1 MRPNFIQL
9 LALLMCLHAE
19 VPTLAHAADTGNTAV
34 DLNDPEA
41 AAVIAQQNPPSPGG
55 TTAPARSEETSATVY
70 RLPETVVT
78 GRQDSMIGIAAA
90 ASQGTVGEEQ
100 LKYRALARPGEL
112 LETVPG
118 LILTQHSG
126 GGKANQYFL
135 RGFNLDHGTD
145 FATSVN
151 GVGVNLPSHGHGQGY
166 ADLNFM
172 IPELV
177 QRIDF
182 RKGVYYADLGD
193 FSSAGGADLEYYDVL
208 PHSIV
213 EVVGGRYGYVREFYA
228 SSPAVGRGHLLN
240 ALEIFHEDGPWTKPD
255 DFQKING
262 VARYSQGDAAEGM
275 HINAMAYAGK
285 WNSTDQIAR
294 RALGESFTTPLT
306 TTNDFGLYDSL
317 DKSDGGNSHRYSLS
331 ADWHR
336 TDADTSTQIL
346 AYGFYYDLD
355 LFSNFSYFLSSPQ
368 GDQIEQAD
376 ARWVGGVKAA
386 HTWFGHLGERDMQNT
401 VGLQLRSDSIR
412 NGLYNTIKR
421 DRIAKFDYS
430 DSPDPTIAA
439 TTRSDQIWEAS
450 LAPYFENR
458 VQWADK
464 VRTIVGLRLDYF
476 HVDVE
481 SHLTAN
487 SGTADDVQVSP
498 KGSLILGPWADT
510 ELYLSG
516 GQGFHSNDARG
527 ATQHVDPAT
536 RDAVA
541 DDDLLVRSYG
551 AEIGART
558 TYVQGL
564 QSTLS
569 FWWLHLGSELVFV
582 GDAGTTEASDP
593 SQRYGVEFANYYE
606 PNDWVSLDADFSF
619 SKARFTHTVEDDEAQ
634 RSGKHIPEA
643 VDSVIA
649 SGISFHQPGDKGFFS
664 ELRLR
669 YFGPRDLSVS
679 GSPRSAGT
687 ALLSA
692 NLGYHVNDHVTI
704 GAELFNILDR
714 EDHDIDY
721 YYPSFIPGVDP
732 APAAGS
738 APSGVNDV
746 HFKPVEPISVRI
758 ALTVRF

>member
-1 MRPNFIQL
+1 MRVKFFPMLTL
-9 LALLMCLHAE
+9 LLSLHAASSTD
-19 VPTLAHAADTGNTAV
+19 VHAVDATV
-34 DLNDPEA
+34 DLNDSTPAAEA
-41 AAVIAQQNPPSPGG
+41 PRGATGADSDRKP
-55 TTAPARSEETSATVY
+55 ATVY

-78 GRQDSMIGIAAA
+78 GRQDIMIGIAAA
-90 ASQGTVGEEQ
+90 ASEGTVGEEQ
-100 LKYRALARPGEL
+100 LQFRALARPGEL

-126 GGKANQYFL
+126 GGKANQWFL

-151 GVGVNLPSHGHGQGY
+151 GMPVNLPSHGHGQGY

-177 QRIDF
+177 QRINF

-208 PHSIV
+208 PRSIV
-213 EVVGGRYGYVREFYA
+213 TVTGGRYGYVRELYA

-255 DFQKING
+255 DYQKING
-262 VARYSQGDAAEGM
+262 VARYSQGDRTDGFSVT
-275 HINAMAYAGK
+275 AMAYAGK

-294 RALGESFTTPLT
+294 RVLGESFSTSLRTHT
-306 TTNDFGLYDSL
+306 DFGLYDSL
-317 DKSDGGNSHRYSLS
+317 DTSDGGNSHRYSLA

-336 TDADTSTQIL
+336 KDADTATQVL

-355 LFSNFSYFLSSPQ
+355 LFSNFSYFLGSPE
-368 GDQIEQAD
+368 GDQIEQSD
-376 ARWVGGVKAA
+376 ARWVGGVKAS
-386 HTWFGHLGERDMQNT
+386 HTWFGEIIGRDMQNT
-401 VGLQLRSDSIR
+401 VGLQVRSDSIR

-421 DRIAKFDYS
+421 DRVAKRDYS
-430 DSPDPTIAA
+430 DSPDPTIPA

-464 VRTIVGLRLDYF
+464 VRTVFGLRLDYF

-487 SGTADDVQVSP
+487 SGTADDVLVSP
-498 KGSLILGPWADT
+498 KGSVIFGPWADT
-510 ELYLSG
+510 ELYVSG

-527 ATQHVDPAT
+527 ATQHVDPLT
-536 RDAVA
+536 REAVE
-541 DDDLLVRSYG
+541 DDDLIVRSYG

-558 TYVQGL
+558 TYVPGL

-593 SQRYGVEFANYYE
+593 SQRYGVELANYYE
-606 PNDWVSLDADFSF
+606 PNPWVSLDADVSF
-619 SKARFTHTVEDDEAQ
+619 SRARFTHTVVDDEAG

-643 VDSVIA
+643 VESVVA
-649 SGISFHQPGDKGFFS
+649 TGVSFHQPDDQGFFS

-679 GSPRSAGT
+679 GSPRSGAT

-721 YYPSFIPGVDP
+721 YYPSFVPGVDP
-732 APAAGS
+732 SPDPGNAPD
-738 APSGVNDV
+738 GVNDV
-746 HFKPVEPISVRI
+746 HFKPVEPISFRI
-758 ALTVRF
+758 AMSITW